1 MNESRAAR
9 IWTTIVLRAQ
19 RTGVALAP
27 EHACLACVEA
37 VGANGAGLLLA
48 SGLGILEP
56 VFASGAYAGEV
67 EELQATMCE
76 GPGVDAL
83 GSGRPTVVADLAAP
97 SSAQRW
103 PTFAPQAA
111 GWGVRA
117 MYSLPLA
124 LGAIQVGVLDLYCDL
139 GGELSPDE
147 LMDALVYADTALL
160 LVLDSRSGITTPY
173 DGAGSGKTGA
183 GVPALWHTEV
193 HQAAGMVS
201 VQLGSSV
208 LDALVRLRGYG
219 HRSQQRLTEV
229 ARAVVERRLSF
240 HPGDGQV
247 PELGLADVP

>member
-1 MNESRAAR
+1 
-9 IWTTIVLRAQ
+9 
-19 RTGVALAP
+19 VALAP

-48 SGLGILEP
+48 SGLGVLEP
-56 VFASGAYAGEV
+56 VFTTDVRAGEV
-67 EELQATMCE
+67 EDLQAAMCE

-103 PTFAPQAA
+103 PKFAPQAA
-111 GWGVRA
+111 WRGMRA

-124 LGAIQVGVLDLYCDL
+124 LGAIQVGVLDLYCDP

-173 DGAGSGKTGA
+173 DGGDSSKTEA
-183 GVPALWHTEV
+183 GVPALWHAEV

-201 VQLGSSV
+201 VQLGTSV

-219 HRSQQRLTEV
+219 HRSKQRLTEV

-240 HPGDGQV
+240 QPGDGPV